1 MTEPIVTNSRK
12 VAIIVKNI
20 MLDKFG
26 ILVVIFILLLAFYFV
41 ISLAVYKKDKSNI
54 SKNVK
59 NYLFN
64 VRVLI
69 LFIGVVALIL
79 SFFM

>member
-1 MTEPIVTNSRK
+1 
-12 VAIIVKNI
+12 
-20 MLDKFG
+20 MLDKFE
-26 ILVVIFILLLAFYFV
+26 ILIVIFILLLAFYFV

>member
-1 MTEPIVTNSRK
+1 
-12 VAIIVKNI
+12 

-26 ILVVIFILLLAFYFV
+26 ILVVIFILLLTFYFV
-41 ISLAVYKKDKSNI
+41 ISLAVYKKDKSKI
-54 SKNVK
+54 SKNIK